1 MEIAKVITICEV
13 LFSTS
18 GHSFHQRDPGS
29 AVISNTITTITITP
43 ITITPITIT
52 IDTAP
57 ITSKKKKHL
66 LQVRE
71 MKDEHIGR

>member
-1 MEIAKVITICEV
+1 MQRPRMEIAKVITICEV

-43 ITITPITIT
+43 ITITTITIT
-52 IDTAP
+52 TRV
-57 ITSKKKKHL
+57 ITN
-66 LQVRE
+66 Q
-71 MKDEHIGR
+71 G